1 MQERGESYPNTRR
14 GGRYARAVRLWL
26 IVGLIMVVGQIV
38 IGGITRLTESG
49 LSITEWKPLSGA
61 MPPLTTADWQ
71 SEFEK
76 YQTSPQYAKVFADI
90 SMGDFKFIYF
100 WEWFH
105 RQWARTMGLVFVV
118 GFLVFWRKGYL
129 DAPLMRRL
137 GVVVLLAA
145 LAASFGWIMVASG
158 LIDRPWVN
166 AYKLTL
172 HLALGIT
179 LFGYLL
185 WVTLKVIQPRL
196 AGFPQAGVEKLRWPL
211 NILLGVQLLLG
222 GVMSGAKAALPYPT
236 WPDMN
241 GKFIPN
247 ILTDASAWTV
257 ENLVNYETSLFQ
269 PALFQLL
276 HRTMAYA
283 LTIMVLYFVYRCWR
297 GIRSHDLRR
306 ANALLISLLI
316 TQVLLGILTVTNSIG
331 QVPVGW
337 GVAHQFTAIALVATV
352 VYINY
357 LFRPGRPLRPVEKT
371 VENEAKKSLKLVE
384 P

>member
-1 MQERGESYPNTRR
+1 MGKPVLEAHANPRRR
-14 GGRYARAVRLWL
+14 GTSPYARAVRIWL

-61 MPPLTTADWQ
+61 MPPLNADDWAL
-71 SEFEK
+71 EFEK
-76 YQTSPQYAKVFADI
+76 YQESPQYAKIFADI
-90 SMGDFKFIYF
+90 SLSDFKFIYF

-105 RQWARTMGLVFVV
+105 RQWARMMGLVFVV
-118 GFLVFWRKGYL
+118 GFVVFWRKGYL
-129 DAPLMRRL
+129 DPPLMRRL

-179 LFGYLL
+179 LFSYLL
-185 WVTLKVIQPRL
+185 WTSLKVIQPRA
-196 AGFPQAGVEKLRWPL
+196 AGFPQAGVNKLRWPL
-211 NILLGVQLLLG
+211 NILLIVQLLLG

-257 ENLVNYETSLFQ
+257 ENLVYYEQSLFQ

-276 HRTMAYA
+276 HRMTAYA
-283 LTIMVLYFVYRCWR
+283 LTIMVLYFVYRCWKSIKSR
-297 GIRSHDLRR
+297 RLSR
-306 ANALLISLLI
+306 ANTLLISLLI
-316 TQVLLGILTVTNSIG
+316 TQVVLGIATVMNSIG
-331 QVPVGW
+331 QVPVGL

-352 VYINY
+352 VYVNY
-357 LFRPGRPLRPVEKT
+357 LFQPGRLLRPVEKP
-371 VENEAKKSLKLVE
+371 VEN
-384 P
+384 